1 MTEVERLLDQLDR
14 SFRGDAWHGPS
25 LEDVLA
31 GVSAEQA
38 AARPIGS
45 AHTIRELVD
54 HLVTWQT
61 VVRRR
66 LAGEDVVP
74 TGAENFPH
82 AADESAVGWA
92 AAVERLRASRA
103 ALRAAVVALDRS
115 ALDAEPVR
123 GRGSRYLL
131 VHGVI
136 QHDLYH
142 AGQIALLAKAA
153 RE

>member
-31 GVSAEQA
+31 GVNAEQA

-54 HLVTWQT
+54 HLVTWQR

-66 LAGEDVVP
+66 LAGDDAVP
-74 TGAENFPH
+74 AAAENFPRTD
-82 AADESAVGWA
+82 DESAVGWV
-92 AAVERLRASRA
+92 AAVERLRRSRA
-103 ALRAAVVALDRS
+103 ALREAVAGLDPAGLDR
-115 ALDAEPVR
+115 EPVR